1 MRTNR
6 AQSCLRVIAVG
17 ALLGAACACVGCS
30 GGPVDGYRLN
40 PTPSAM
46 TMSQNGNEVAN
57 ATTTTFDTNFREM
70 NEDVARLLL
79 IDKPTLLTPK
89 PVPH

>member
-1 MRTNR
+1 MRTNDAR
-6 AQSCLRVIAVG
+6 SCLRAIAAG
-17 ALLGAACACVGCS
+17 SLLAAAGACVGCS
-30 GGPVDGYRLN
+30 GGPVDGYRLD

-46 TMSQNGNEVAN
+46 TMSENGNEVAN
-57 ATTTTFDTNFREM
+57 LTTTTFDTNFREM

-79 IDKPTLLTPK
+79 IDKPTLLSPK